1 MGESGNGDLRTV
13 LKPWGREI
21 WWAVTDRYVGKII
34 EVKAGQSL
42 SLQYHERKLETMYF
56 DSGRGRLRLGD
67 RIIAIVPGLAVT
79 ISPGEI
85 HRVEA
90 EEDVRFFEVSTPDLE
105 DVVRV
110 EDRYGRE
117 GTSAP

>member
-1 MGESGNGDLRTV
+1 MAESEQGDVRIV
-13 LKPWGREI
+13 EKPWGREI
-21 WWAVTDRYVGKII
+21 WWAVTERYVGKII

-42 SLQYHERKLETMYF
+42 SLQYHERKLESMYF
-56 DSGRGRLRLGD
+56 DSGRGRLRLGEQT
-67 RIIAIVPGLAVT
+67 IPIAPALAVT
-79 ISPGEI
+79 IKPGEI

-90 EEDVRFFEVSTPDLE
+90 ETDVRFFEVSTPDLE

-110 EDRYGRE
+110 EDRYGRQ